1 MLANMA
7 LSPSDSG
14 YHQQLGEADSE
25 QTDSLTT
32 GIGDSWSRRAGA
44 EALLRTQGWPAPPWM
59 CSTRDNHGGLQILK
73 KYPTIALAFSN
84 ADSTPGLPGRFDM
97 PPGWHWATTAE
108 AAMVMGA
115 TTAGDT
121 RHWLGP
127 HGNDWNAE
135 NFLHRGSSKS
145 RIRHKCGLSCYQTVA
160 TMRNGACGDFGRVC
174 CDCVGD
180 CVGRRRT
187 PAANQNFPHSQL
199 IWTRDCNGC
208 ERGLELAFG
217 MMQSAAGAVISN
229 GKWKILFFSQVLV
242 PTISR
247 SIPRTISR
255 ETSSSYSVLD
265 RSVRPPDSSPSKSGE
280 GLFIEI
286 GRPGCD
292 RPHTLV

>member
-1 MLANMA
+1 
-7 LSPSDSG
+7 
-14 YHQQLGEADSE
+14 
-25 QTDSLTT
+25 
-32 GIGDSWSRRAGA
+32 
-44 EALLRTQGWPAPPWM
+44 M

-127 HGNDWNAE
+127 HGTDWNAE

-145 RIRHKCGLSCYQTVA
+145 HIRHKCGLSCYQTVA

-199 IWTRDCNGC
+199 IWTGDCAEC
-208 ERGLELAFG
+208 QRGLQLVFG
-217 MMQSAAGAVISN
+217 MMHHFKWGMGNFIFLPGTLRYLLKIGTRVQLHTAVCA
-229 GKWKILFFSQVLV
+229 
-242 PTISR
+242 T
-247 SIPRTISR
+247 T
-255 ETSSSYSVLD
+255 
-265 RSVRPPDSSPSKSGE
+265 
-280 GLFIEI
+280 
-286 GRPGCD
+286 GCIMGSMYAYGG
-292 RPHTLV
+292 